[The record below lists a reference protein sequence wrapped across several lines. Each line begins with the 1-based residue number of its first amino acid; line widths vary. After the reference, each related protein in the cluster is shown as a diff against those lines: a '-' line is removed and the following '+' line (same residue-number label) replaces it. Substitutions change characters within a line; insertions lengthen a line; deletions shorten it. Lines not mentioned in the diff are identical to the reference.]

1 MEVIAPRCH
10 TLEHVFPIASGTY
23 TACITSIIF
32 DSLAYFSYGTTANAT
47 EPEVKGIYE
56 DLRELLELTPKSN
69 LLLIMGNWNENVRKS
84 SDTWSNKQVWIW
96 GTKQSRTKANCYPRR
111 THWS

>member
-1 MEVIAPRCH
+1 MFLICLQDKP
-10 TLEHVFPIASGTY
+10 FNIK
-23 TACITSIIF
+23 IIQ
-32 DSLAYFSYGTTANAT
+32 DYGTTANAT

-69 LLLIMGNWNENVRKS
+69 LVLIMGNWNENVRKS